1 MIVPQKKYSFMEMPS
16 QFTKRPRLSS
26 KGVTGFRA
34 EALDFRY
41 FFIQCTK
48 TSTLIQGYREKV
60 TG

>member
-1 MIVPQKKYSFMEMPS
+1 MIVQQKKNYSFMEMPS

-41 FFIQCTK
+41 FF
-48 TSTLIQGYREKV
+48 
-60 TG
+60 